1 MKQQPA
7 LFSYR
12 HTDSLIHR
20 IPAWIKLLLLCIV
33 TFRTFS
39 NSSYGITNQSIIP
52 FLPWIRAGFYFILS
66 AVFFFLAKTPFSS
79 LKRLSFILW
88 LGFFMLL
95 ISFFSVTIEFNDKN
109 NIVIFNTTAIIS
121 DGLYIFRFFTTT
133 LFSLI
138 IFETTSR
145 LEIMEVL
152 SLLEKKISKIFPFAK
167 KLQLSL
173 ILSVAITFIPEIFN
187 CWYKVSLAATA
198 RSPIGKHG
206 KRKIS
211 LSIINAQFSA
221 FFFNMLQYAEQVR
234 RAINNR
240 SNY

>member
-39 NSSYGITNQSIIP
+39 NCSYGITNQSIIP

-88 LGFFMLL
+88 LGFFMALL
-95 ISFFSVTIEFNDKN
+95 SLFSLQIVVSDKN
-109 NIVIFNTTAIIS
+109 NIVILNTTPLIN
-121 DGLYIFRFFTTT
+121 DGLYIFRFFTTA
-133 LFSLI
+133 LFSLV
-138 IFETTSR
+138 IFETTSK
-145 LEIMEVL
+145 LEIVDVL
-152 SLLEKKISKIFPFAK
+152 AALESKTARVIPCAKKIHFA
-167 KLQLSL
+167 L
-173 ILSVAITFIPEIFN
+173 ILSIAITFIPEIFN
-187 CWYKVSLAATA
+187 CWNKVSIAAA
-198 RSPIGKHG
+198 SRSPIKKNG
-206 KRKIS
+206 KRKMTLKIAS
-211 LSIINAQFSA
+211 AQITA
-221 FFFNMLQYAEQVR
+221 FFFNMLDYSEKVR
-234 RAINNR
+234 KAICNR
-240 SNY
+240 TNY